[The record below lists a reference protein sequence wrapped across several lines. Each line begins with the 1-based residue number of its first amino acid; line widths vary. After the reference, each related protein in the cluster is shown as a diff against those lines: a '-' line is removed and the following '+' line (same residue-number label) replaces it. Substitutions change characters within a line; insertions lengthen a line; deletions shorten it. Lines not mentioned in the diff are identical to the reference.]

1 MAWYRAGTITSS
13 GNVITGVGTKWLDN
27 KMGVGAGQI
36 LLVPG
41 DGTVKMYEILAVDT
55 DTRLRLVATP
65 SPVIS
70 GVYAIISF
78 YNDSVPDFARRLAAQ
93 LAYYQSQMDGWQ
105 KIMTGTGNVT
115 IIAPDGTS
123 VVIPS
128 FAQMNTNINS
138 KLSLTGGTLTG
149 TLNSNANIALKFTPK
164 DVVSSPY
171 NFIEW
176 TQVDGSQGWR
186 LGRLDNNGPFY
197 LRDYSPGGVI
207 ALNLKQ
213 GDWILTSA
221 TSKDTPWIN
230 ATLLNGWV
238 PATASQERA
247 VYRKVLGL
255 VFLEIGISGGVT
267 TNGTP
272 LFVLPVGYRPANR
285 ITIVPYS
292 SISASQT
299 VMPRVSISS
308 AGSVDIISIPDNAQG
323 VHFSLVF
330 AVE

>member
-13 GNVITGVGTKWLDN
+13 GNIITGVGTKWLDN

-65 SPVIS
+65 SPALS
-70 GVYAIISF
+70 GAYAIISF

-93 LAYYQSQMDGWQ
+93 LAYFQSQMDGWQ
-105 KIMTGTGNVT
+105 KIMTSTGNVT

-123 VVIPS
+123 VVMPS
-128 FAQMNTNINS
+128 FNQMNININS
-138 KLSLTGGTLTG
+138 KLSLSGGTMTGGITSTAVAAITLRPFDAT
-149 TLNSNANIALKFTPK
+149 A
-164 DVVSSPY
+164 Y
-171 NFIEW
+171 NWIHW
-176 TQVDGSQGWR
+176 TQTDGTQGWR
-186 LGRLDNNGPFY
+186 MGRLENNGAFY
-197 LRDYSPGGVI
+197 LRDYSVGGTT
-207 ALNLKQ
+207 ALKLEQ

-221 TSKDTPWIN
+221 TAKNTQWIN

-238 PATASQERA
+238 PATATQERA
-247 VYRKVLGL
+247 VYRKILGL

-267 TNGTP
+267 TDGTQ
-272 LFVLPVGYRPANR
+272 LFVLPVGYRPASR

-292 SISASQT
+292 SINPSQT

-308 AGSVDIISIPDNAQG
+308 QGSVDIISIPNNAQG

>member
-1 MAWYRAGTITSS
+1 
-13 GNVITGVGTKWLDN
+13 GVGTKWLDN
-27 KMGVGAGQI
+27 KMGIGAGQI

-41 DGTVKMYEILAVDT
+41 DGAVKMYEILAVDS
-55 DTRLRLVATP
+55 DTKLRLVTIP
-65 SPVIS
+65 SPALS
-70 GVYAIISF
+70 GAYAIISI
-78 YNDSVPDFARRLAAQ
+78 YTDSFPDFGRRLSAN
-93 LAYYQSQMDGWQ
+93 LGYYQSQMDGWQ
-105 KIMTGTGNVT
+105 KIMTGTGNIT

-186 LGRLDNNGPFY
+186 LGRLDNNGLFY

-213 GDWILTSA
+213 GAFILTSDTA
-221 TSKDTPWIN
+221 SETPWIN
-230 ATLLNGWV
+230 ATLLNGWA

-267 TNGTP
+267 TDGTQ
-272 LFVLPVGYRPANR
+272 LFLLPAGYRPASR

-299 VMPRVSISS
+299 VMPRVSIST
-308 AGSVDIISIPDNAQG
+308 AGSVDIISVPNNNQG

-330 AVE
+330 AAQ